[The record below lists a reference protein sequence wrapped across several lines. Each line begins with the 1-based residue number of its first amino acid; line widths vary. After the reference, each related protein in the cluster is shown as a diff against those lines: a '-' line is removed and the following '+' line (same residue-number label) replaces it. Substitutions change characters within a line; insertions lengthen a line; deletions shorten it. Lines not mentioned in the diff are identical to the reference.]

1 MRHTSIHWIRRSLAF
16 LCFLAICGCGAADPL
31 ADESKGETEAWVS
44 IGETR
49 IPVELAITKE
59 EQQLGLGERDTL
71 KWGHGMLFVHERPE
85 FRRYWMKGMRFD
97 IDIIWIRNDRISS
110 IAHRV
115 RHVPEENGPTIRS
128 RELVDQVLEVPAGY
142 AQTQGWRRGQV
153 VQVEGLAPKN

>member
-1 MRHTSIHWIRRSLAF
+1 M
-16 LCFLAICGCGAADPL
+16 DPL
-31 ADESKGETEAWVS
+31 ADQSKAETEAWVS

-71 KWGHGMLFVHERPE
+71 KWGHGMLFIHEEPD
-85 FRRYWMKGMRFD
+85 FKQYWMKGMRFD
-97 IDIIWIRNDRISS
+97 IDIIWIRDGRISS

-115 RHVPEENGPTIRS
+115 PHVAGENGPRVSS
-128 RELVDQVLEVPAGY
+128 RELVNQVLEVPAGY

-153 VQVEGLAPKN
+153 VQVEGLDPKN